1 VTTTQPGPAT
11 ARWSGRAAAVRG
23 GLVVARRPLVAAR
36 RPLAVA
42 GAVAA
47 ATIVVAL
54 VDPHDPGRYG
64 VCPFLLLTGH
74 PCAACGCLRATH
86 DLAHGDLA
94 GAWDMNPL
102 WVVAVPLLVAA
113 WAVWLV
119 RRVRGDGPAAD
130 LLPRRLRAALPWI
143 TAAVVLGFTVL
154 RNVPALAP
162 ALAP

>member
-1 VTTTQPGPAT
+1 MTTSQPGPAT
-11 ARWSGRAAAVRG
+11 ARWPGRADVVRG
-23 GLVVARRPLVAAR
+23 GLAAVR
-36 RPLAVA
+36 RPLAVG

-47 ATIVVAL
+47 ATVVLAL

-86 DLAHGDLA
+86 DLAHGDVA

-102 WVVAVPLLVAA
+102 WVVTVPLLVAA
-113 WAVWLV
+113 WVVWLV
-119 RRVRGDGPAAD
+119 RRVRGDGPVAD
-130 LLPRRLRAALPWI
+130 LLPRRLRAALPWV

-162 ALAP
+162 ALGP